1 MRRHVPGKRITVF
14 GLLIL
19 ALLVTASGQAG
30 PAALDKNR
38 APFADPAGDQTLTA
52 PDITQTVVSNNDE
65 GTIIFEIT
73 IANYSSLQGR
83 ISFIVFLDT
92 DVNTA
97 TGNPSGADHAL
108 LFGYQTADVLTR
120 GVGTWINGDFR
131 YAVPR
136 SYSAS
141 FTPAGQG
148 GVATLAVDRAQ
159 LGRPNRLRFSVY
171 GYWFVQPVRNYYWDL
186 APNPPAT
193 PYAYDLGLNAG
204 KPPPDRDHDGVPDS
218 QDRCPRAGAFFDFNK
233 NGCTGPFRRMRPD
246 LKFRALGY
254 SSYVTMASA
263 RIEDL
268 PSGARVE
275 VRCRNACRVSQ
286 RQTARSP
293 IVVLTRL
300 RGARLDRGAVIEIR
314 AVKPGWIGYD
324 ARIEIRG
331 MPLATH
337 VVERC
342 LPAIGAPVPGPC
354 SRIERGS

>member
-1 MRRHVPGKRITVF
+1 VF
-14 GLLIL
+14 AVL
-19 ALLVTASGQAG
+19 AGVLLVAASGQAS
-30 PAALDKNR
+30 PTSVEKNR
-38 APFADPAGDQTLTA
+38 AAFGDPVGDQTLTA
-52 PDITQTVVSNNDE
+52 PDITQTVVSSNDA
-65 GTIIFEIT
+65 GMITFEIS
-73 IANYSSLQGR
+73 IGNYSSLQGR
-83 ISFIVFLDT
+83 LSFIVFLDT
-92 DVNTA
+92 DLNTA
-97 TGNPSGADHAL
+97 TGNPAGADHAL
-108 LFGYQTADVLTR
+108 SFGYQTADVLTR
-120 GVGTWINGDFR
+120 GVGTWTKGDFR

-136 SYSAS
+136 TYSSS
-141 FTPAGQG
+141 FSAAGQG
-148 GVATLAVDRAQ
+148 GVATLSVDRAHI
-159 LGRPNRLRFSVY
+159 GTPNRLRFSVY
-171 GYWFVQPVRNYYWDL
+171 GYWFVQPPRNYYWDL
-186 APNPPAT
+186 APNNPAT
-193 PYAYDLGLNAG
+193 PYAYDLGVNAG
-204 KPPPDRDHDGVPDS
+204 KPLPDRDHDGVPDS

-254 SSYVTMASA
+254 PSYVTMASA

-331 MPLATH
+331 TPLATH

-342 LPAIGAPVPGPC
+342 LPAIGVPVPGPC
-354 SRIERGS
+354 SRVERGS